1 MEKTDNLKVEVKELT
16 KTFGSLKAVDN
27 VSFTLTS
34 GEVHGFIGPNGAGKT
49 TTMRIMAT
57 LDIPNNGDVL
67 VNDLSVLNYPD
78 KIRTILGFMPD
89 YLDTYKDVMVN
100 EYLDFYARAYRLP
113 TRYRKKRL
121 NDVVEFTGLK
131 SMLDKPID
139 GLSKGMKQRLSLGR
153 ILVNDPAVLILDEP
167 AAGLDPRARVELRTL
182 CRKLADRG
190 KAVLISSHILTELS
204 EICDS
209 VTIIES
215 GKVQATNT
223 VKNILHEVDSGTRVA
238 IRLNLTGDE
247 ESDKTEIYR
256 LMKVVAEHDGVTD
269 VKKELNGLFFSYNGE
284 EKFRVKLL
292 KNLINENFAV
302 MDFHTSSSDLEDVFM
317 SITEGKVN

>member
-1 MEKTDNLKVEVKELT
+1 
-16 KTFGSLKAVDN
+16 
-27 VSFTLTS
+27 
-34 GEVHGFIGPNGAGKT
+34 
-49 TTMRIMAT
+49 
-57 LDIPNNGDVL
+57 
-67 VNDLSVLNYPD
+67 
-78 KIRTILGFMPD
+78 
-89 YLDTYKDVMVN
+89 
-100 EYLDFYARAYRLP
+100 
-113 TRYRKKRL
+113 
-121 NDVVEFTGLK
+121 
-131 SMLDKPID
+131 
-139 GLSKGMKQRLSLGR
+139 
-153 ILVNDPAVLILDEP
+153 
-167 AAGLDPRARVELRTL
+167 
-182 CRKLADRG
+182 
-190 KAVLISSHILTELS
+190 VLISSHILTELS